1 MKDSKRK
8 SKSATLPKSPVSILD
23 FTNSREYYG
32 VVVRG
37 VLQPDAENPYLY
49 KMDEVDLLR
58 ADYPRGKIVKI
69 RMTYHVIAEVT
80 L

>member
-1 MKDSKRK
+1 MP
-8 SKSATLPKSPVSILD
+8 TNILD

-37 VLQPDAENPYLY
+37 KIQPDAENPYLY
-49 KMDEVDLLR
+49 KMNEVDQLR

-69 RMTYHVIAEVT
+69 RMSYHVIAEVT